1 MRVRAEAEKRADALL
16 AKMTL
21 DDKLTLVG
29 GINDF
34 YTQAIPR
41 LGIPQFRMS
50 DGPLWVHDYGPT
62 TAYPAPIA
70 LAASWDVELAR
81 RVGESMGKDARARGV
96 HFILAP
102 RAEHLSRA
110 NERTQ
115 FRISR

>member
-50 DGPLWVHDYGPT
+50 DGCR
-62 TAYPAPIA
+62 TAARPRLIA
-70 LAASWDVELAR
+70 LRLR
-81 RVGESMGKDARARGV
+81 
-96 HFILAP
+96 
-102 RAEHLSRA
+102 
-110 NERTQ
+110 
-115 FRISR
+115 